1 MVIHAQREM
10 HTFAQT
16 FGMNQQN
23 HDKTWHRI
31 PATVN
36 GSEILPVT
44 SKVIFPHFQG
54 WKKTHQEEN
63 LCIFCHFEWPLNFIE
78 IKIGSGPAHCRVGIY
93 FDQSERSIF
102 GASKWKSSP
111 NFSATRF
118 IHFLNIQLGVCM
130 IKVQIFI
137 LKYLLKSDWKYRSTL
152 FSRHLDYGHWQSGN
166 PCVYH
171 DLSTIFLSIWVC
183 FFLGWRHKI
192 TWAHLRLALFP

>member
-1 MVIHAQREM
+1 MSIKYITRTYLYHI
-10 HTFAQT
+10 
-16 FGMNQQN
+16 FGHSCTTRNAHFCSDFWNEPNKNM
-23 HDKTWHRI
+23 DTWHRI
-31 PATVN
+31 PTTVN

-44 SKVIFPHFQG
+44 SKVIFPYFQG

-78 IKIGSGPAHCRVGIY
+78 IKIGSGPAHWKVGIY
-93 FDQSERSIF
+93 FDQSQRSIF

-137 LKYLLKSDWKYRSTL
+137 
-152 FSRHLDYGHWQSGN
+152 
-166 PCVYH
+166 
-171 DLSTIFLSIWVC
+171 
-183 FFLGWRHKI
+183 
-192 TWAHLRLALFP
+192 